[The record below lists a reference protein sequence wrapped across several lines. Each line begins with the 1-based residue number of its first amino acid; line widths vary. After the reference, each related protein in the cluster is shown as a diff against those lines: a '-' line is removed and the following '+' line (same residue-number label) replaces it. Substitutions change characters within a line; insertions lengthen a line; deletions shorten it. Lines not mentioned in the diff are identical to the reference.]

1 VIIFL
6 FAVPEA
12 ENAVVGDAAVSEV
25 SEPEVVFVVGPEV
38 SGPGV
43 VVVVAASIVG
53 AAGLRASAGI
63 LVAFAVFVVSF
74 VAVVEAGNYGHPRFR
89 VFANTYLYAI
99 LSSSG

>member
-1 VIIFL
+1 MIIFL

-12 ENAVVGDAAVSEV
+12 ENAVVGDAAVS
-25 SEPEVVFVVGPEV
+25 EV